1 MLKWILWVLFSV
13 AFAGG
18 LFAQQTI
25 GTIYI
30 QRADNYKPLRS
41 VKLQIDTF
49 DQLGQ
54 EGRLLD
60 TLVEDY
66 KIEYTFWASKK
77 YHITVEKTGFY
88 AQDTLFQAPARG
100 RRFRAGLFLTA
111 SACHFIEGDIRVKTS
126 GKLVS
131 KGELLI
137 ENLSQG
143 TDTTVF
149 FNGGT
154 FKYCGRCGD
163 HYRLTPSATF
173 YFEASKEVVLAAVS
187 CRAPY
192 ERMRRLDLTLDE
204 SYDLA
209 FFKGAAMAIEELT
222 FADKSTV
229 LTQEGEQALAKLSKV
244 LNKMPELRLTVVVYT
259 AQFRERRLNRKLVE
273 QRARIIDQKLTALG
287 VAPYRYFLSC
297 KTTGGGAGGQQV
309 VVSVKS

>member
-54 EGRLLD
+54 AGRLLD

-66 KIEYTFWASKK
+66 KIEYTFSTSKK
-77 YHITVEKTGFY
+77 YHIKVEKKGFY
-88 AQDTLFQAPARG
+88 AQDSLLLAPSRA

-111 SACHFIEGDIRVKTS
+111 SACHYIEGDIRVNTS
-126 GKLVS
+126 RKLVS
-131 KGELLI
+131 SGKILI

-143 TDTTVF
+143 TDTTVLF
-149 FNGGT
+149 SGGL

-173 YFEASKEVVLAAVS
+173 YFEASKEVTLAAVS
-187 CRAPY
+187 CKSPY

-209 FFKGAAMAIEELT
+209 FYKGAAMAIEELT
-222 FADKSTV
+222 FTDKSTT
-229 LTQEGEQALAKLSKV
+229 LTPEGEEALAKLGRV

-259 AQFRERRLNRKLVE
+259 AQFRERVLNRKLVE
-273 QRARIIDQKLTALG
+273 KRARIIDQKLTALG

-297 KTTGGGAGGQQV
+297 KTTGAGAAGQQV